1 MNDYLKKKQ
10 EDMEKEKFAEVERE
24 KKRLERKNEL

>member
-10 EDMEKEKFAEVERE
+10 EDMEKEKFSEIERE
-24 KKRLERKNEL
+24 KKRLERKN